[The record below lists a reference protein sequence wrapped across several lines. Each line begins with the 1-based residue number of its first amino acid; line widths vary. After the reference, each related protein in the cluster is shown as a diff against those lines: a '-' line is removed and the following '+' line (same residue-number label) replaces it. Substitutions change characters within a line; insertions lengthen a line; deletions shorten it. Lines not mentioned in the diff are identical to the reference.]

1 MNASDFCDFH
11 MPALANDEARHSVL
25 ISIVSQAASWRGQS
39 DQPVQTWTL
48 GGPGSCAAQTPGR
61 SIVLGDLTR
70 IQCRTLAEAVAT
82 TDFPGVMGAGRTATW
97 FVARAEELG
106 VSFKDPMPQRIYVL
120 NGTPKHPDV
129 PGHVR
134 PVARGDAALYAEWM
148 TAFHREATPE
158 DRAPTQE
165 ALRNWAGADGQLF
178 WQVDGEPVSIALI
191 LRPSRDCAAIGAV
204 YTPPALRNR
213 GYAGAVTAAAV
224 DRIHADGKRTACLY
238 TDLRNAS
245 ANRCYA
251 KIGFQPWCESWSYA
265 RAPAKTEA

>member
-1 MNASDFCDFH
+1 MNVSEFRDFH
-11 MPALANDEARHSVL
+11 MPVLERDEARHSVL
-25 ISIVSQAASWRGQS
+25 ISILSQARSGQGEP
-39 DQPVQTWTL
+39 DRTWTL
-48 GGPGSCAAQTPGR
+48 GGPGACAAQSPGR
-61 SIVLGDLTR
+61 SIVLGDLSR
-70 IQCRTLAEAVAT
+70 AQCRTLAEEVAT
-82 TDFPGVMGAGRTATW
+82 TDFPGVMGAGQTATW

-106 VSFKDPMPQRIYVL
+106 CSFLDPMPQRIHVL
-120 NGTPKHPDV
+120 NAAPKHPDV

-134 PVARGDAALYAEWM
+134 PVARADAARYAAWM

-158 DRAPTQE
+158 DPAPTQE
-165 ALRNWAGADGQLF
+165 ALRDWAGADGQLF
-178 WQVDGEPVSIALI
+178 WQVDGEPVSIALV
-191 LRPSRDCAAIGAV
+191 LRPSRECAAIGAV

-251 KIGFQPWCESWSYA
+251 RIGFEPWCESWSFA
-265 RAPAKTEA
+265 RASAQTEA